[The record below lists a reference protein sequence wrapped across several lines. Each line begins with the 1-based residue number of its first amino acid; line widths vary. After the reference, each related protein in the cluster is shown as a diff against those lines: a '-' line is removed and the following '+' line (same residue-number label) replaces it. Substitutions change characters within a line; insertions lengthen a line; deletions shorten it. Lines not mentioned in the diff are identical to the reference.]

1 MDSLHD
7 FKKGDKDDGG
17 LGNLTG
23 LNNPRDTT
31 IQIIISVGFGLS
43 AFLAFCVLRPRWTGL
58 YGARKKQKDEAT
70 ALPELPDSLFG
81 WILPLWRITDQQLL
95 ASAGLD
101 AYVFLTFFKLA
112 MKFLFT
118 TLLFS
123 LLVIKPVHDAYPEDD
138 DGKDGKHNETELY
151 DLHLRR
157 SASLFE
163 SPPSSNHTYWDPS
176 NFETDYL
183 WMYLVFAYLFS
194 GIAIY
199 LIYSETRRVI
209 EVRQEYLGTQTTV
222 TDRTLRLSGVPKDL
236 QDEERVKEF
245 IENLDIGKVETVV
258 ICRNWKELDKAMLI
272 RADHMRRLE
281 EAYTIHLGFRKVER
295 NLETLPVV
303 QPPPTD
309 SADINTTEVD
319 ESATLIGGSGSHV
332 RPYVKGRPQAT
343 IRSGWLGWRR
353 HKVDAIDYYEE
364 KLRRADDE
372 VKELRTKIYS
382 PTPLAF
388 VTMDSVASCQMAIQA
403 VLDPSP
409 LQLIANQSPEPS
421 DVIWP
426 NTYLSRRSR
435 MVRAWSVSALIVLLT
450 IFWSAIFF
458 PIAALLQTKTIGK
471 VFPQLAKVLSE
482 HPNLQALVNT
492 QLPTLFV
499 SLMMVLVPYLYYY
512 LSWCQGQISRG
523 EIELSTISKNFFFV
537 FFNFFVIFT
546 IFGTATKFYTFFKD
560 FGDALGD
567 PRKIAY
573 TLAVSLQ
580 SNMKFYANFIILQGI
595 GLFPF
600 RLLEVGSV
608 SLYPVM
614 LMGAKTPRDYAELVQ
629 PPVFSYGFYLPNA
642 LLIFII
648 CMVYSI
654 LRSSWQVLLA
664 GWLYFALGH
673 FVYKYQLLYAMDHRQ
688 HASGRA
694 WGMICDRIFVGLIL
708 FQLTTAG
715 QLGLKNAFARSA
727 MMIPLIIATLWIQN
741 AYGKTY
747 KPLMKFIAL
756 SAVKRGEL
764 YTDADPSDQSG
775 SPPEGLSTASSTV
788 SLTRNVWAD
797 NDAAPRERRERRG
810 WRENGELRERNLPFI
825 NPSLVA
831 PLRGIWIADETVRDG
846 GAGVP
851 PEARGGEVEGEESG

>member
-1 MDSLHD
+1 MDNFYA
-7 FKKGDKDDGG
+7 FKKDDDDDDGLKRFMG
-17 LGNLTG
+17 VT
-23 LNNPRDTT
+23 NPRATT
-31 IQIIISVGFGLS
+31 IQIVISLVFGLS

-58 YGARKKQKDEAT
+58 YAARKRQKDEAT
-70 ALPELPDSLFG
+70 ALPELPNTMFG

-101 AYVFLTFFKLA
+101 AYVFLAFFKLA
-112 MKFLFT
+112 IKFLFT

-138 DGKDGKHNETELY
+138 DGKHNETKSFNI
-151 DLHLRR
+151 DLRR
-157 SASLFE
+157 STNPFDS
-163 SPPSSNHTYWDPS
+163 SPGNHTIWDPS

-199 LIYSETRRVI
+199 LIYSETRKVI

-222 TDRTLRLSGVPKDL
+222 TDKTLRLSGIPKEL

-245 IENLDIGKVETVV
+245 IENLDIGKVKTVV
-258 ICRNWKELDKAMLI
+258 ICRNWKELDKAMVV

-295 NLETLPVV
+295 NLETLPVA
-303 QPPPTD
+303 QPLPSE
-309 SADINTTEVD
+309 SADANPSEAD
-319 ESATLIGGSGSHV
+319 ENATLIGGYGSHV
-332 RPYVKGRPQAT
+332 RPYTKGRPQAT

-353 HKVDAIDYYEE
+353 HQVDAIDYYEE
-364 KLRRADDE
+364 KLRLADE
-372 VKELRTKIYS
+372 QIKELRAKKYA

-426 NTYLSRRSR
+426 NTYLSRKSR
-435 MVRAWSVSALIVLLT
+435 MVRAWSVTALIVLLT
-450 IFWSAIFF
+450 IFWSAIFL
-458 PIAALLQTKTIGK
+458 PIAGLLQTKTLEK
-471 VFPQLAKVLSE
+471 VLPQLAELLSE
-482 HPNLQALVNT
+482 HKNLGSLINT

-512 LSWCQGQISRG
+512 LSWYQGEISRG
-523 EIELSTISKNFFFV
+523 EIELSTISKNFFFT

-560 FGDALGD
+560 FGDAVRD
-567 PRKIAY
+567 PQKIAY
-573 TLAVSLQ
+573 SLAISLQ
-580 SNMKFYANFIILQGI
+580 TMLNFYVNFIILQGV

-600 RLLEVGSV
+600 RLLEIGSV

-648 CMVYSI
+648 CTVYSV

-688 HASGRA
+688 QASGRA

-727 MMIPLIIATLWIQN
+727 MMVPLIIATLWIQN

-756 SAVKRGEL
+756 SAVKRGEQ
-764 YTDADPSDQSG
+764 YTDAEPSS
-775 SPPEGLSTASSTV
+775 SPDATSVNSSTV
-788 SLTRNVWAD
+788 SLTHNVWAD
-797 NDAAPRERRERRG
+797 NNTAQRGGRRQN

-831 PLRGIWIADETVRDG
+831 PLRGLWIADDSIRNG
-846 GAGVP
+846 GTGVP
-851 PEARGGEVEGEESG
+851 PEPASEASTP

>member
-1 MDSLHD
+1 M
-7 FKKGDKDDGG
+7 
-17 LGNLTG
+17 
-23 LNNPRDTT
+23 
-31 IQIIISVGFGLS
+31 
-43 AFLAFCVLRPRWTGL
+43 
-58 YGARKKQKDEAT
+58 
-70 ALPELPDSLFG
+70 
-81 WILPLWRITDQQLL
+81 
-95 ASAGLD
+95 
-101 AYVFLTFFKLA
+101 
-112 MKFLFT
+112 
-118 TLLFS
+118 
-123 LLVIKPVHDAYPEDD
+123 
-138 DGKDGKHNETELY
+138 
-151 DLHLRR
+151 
-157 SASLFE
+157 
-163 SPPSSNHTYWDPS
+163 
-176 NFETDYL
+176 
-183 WMYLVFAYLFS
+183 
-194 GIAIY
+194 
-199 LIYSETRRVI
+199 
-209 EVRQEYLGTQTTV
+209 
-222 TDRTLRLSGVPKDL
+222 
-236 QDEERVKEF
+236 
-245 IENLDIGKVETVV
+245 
-258 ICRNWKELDKAMLI
+258 
-272 RADHMRRLE
+272 
-281 EAYTIHLGFRKVER
+281 
-295 NLETLPVV
+295 
-303 QPPPTD
+303 
-309 SADINTTEVD
+309 
-319 ESATLIGGSGSHV
+319 
-332 RPYVKGRPQAT
+332 
-343 IRSGWLGWRR
+343 RR

-364 KLRRADDE
+364 KLRRADE
-372 VKELRTKIYS
+372 EIKQLRAKKYA

-435 MVRAWSVSALIVLLT
+435 MVRSWSITSLIVLLT
-450 IFWSAIFF
+450 VFWSAIFI
-458 PIAALLQTKTIGK
+458 PVAGLLQTGTIAK
-471 VFPQLAKVLSE
+471 VLPQLAEFLKE
-482 HPNLQALVNT
+482 HPNLQSLINT

-523 EIELSTISKNFFFV
+523 EIELSTISKNFFFT

-546 IFGTATKFYTFFKD
+546 TLGTATKFYSFFKD
-560 FGDALGD
+560 FGDALRD
-567 PRKIAY
+567 PQKIAY

-580 SNMKFYANFIILQGI
+580 SNITFYVNFIILQGI

-664 GWLYFALGH
+664 GWLYFVLGH

-688 HASGRA
+688 QASGRA

-727 MMIPLIIATLWIQN
+727 MMVPLIIATLWIQN

-756 SAVKRGEL
+756 SAVKRGEQ
-764 YTDADPSDQSG
+764 YTDLDPTT
-775 SPPEGLSTASSTV
+775 SPDAPSMNSSTV

-797 NDAAPRERRERRG
+797 SDAAAPRERRQN
-810 WRENGELRERNLPFI
+810 WRENGEIRERNLPFI

-831 PLRGIWIADETVRDG
+831 PLRGIWIADETVRGG
-846 GAGVP
+846 GAGASL
-851 PEARGGEVEGEESG
+851 EAEGEGEGSSV

>member
-1 MDSLHD
+1 MDRFYA
-7 FKKGDKDDGG
+7 FKKDDDDDDPLKKFMGV
-17 LGNLTG
+17 
-23 LNNPRDTT
+23 NNPRDTT
-31 IQIIISVGFGLS
+31 IQIVISLVFGLS

-58 YGARKKQKDEAT
+58 YAARKRQKDEAT
-70 ALPELPDSLFG
+70 ALPELPNSLFG

-101 AYVFLTFFKLA
+101 AYVFLAFFKLA
-112 MKFLFT
+112 IKFSFT

-138 DGKDGKHNETELY
+138 DGKHNETKPVIG
-151 DLHLRR
+151 DLRR
-157 SASLFE
+157 STSLLDS
-163 SPPSSNHTYWDPS
+163 SPGNHTIWDPS

-194 GIAIY
+194 AIAIY

-222 TDRTLRLSGVPKDL
+222 TDRTLRLSGIPRDL
-236 QDEERVKEF
+236 QDEGRVKEF

-258 ICRNWKELDKAMLI
+258 ICRNWKELDKAMLD

-303 QPPPTD
+303 QPLPSD
-309 SADINTTEVD
+309 SEDRANGGIPEAD
-319 ESATLIGGSGSHV
+319 ESAALIGGRGSHV
-332 RPYVKGRPQAT
+332 RPYIKGRPQTT
-343 IRSGWLGWRR
+343 IRSGWMGLRR

-364 KLRRADDE
+364 KLRLVD
-372 VKELRTKIYS
+372 KQINELRTKKYE

-426 NTYLSRRSR
+426 NTYLSRKNR
-435 MVRAWSVSALIVLLT
+435 MVRAWSVTALIILLT
-450 IFWSAIFF
+450 IFWSAIFL
-458 PIAALLQTKTIGK
+458 PIAALLQTKTLGK
-471 VFPQLAKVLSE
+471 VFPQLAEILRE
-482 HPNLQALVNT
+482 HENLRSLINT

-512 LSWCQGQISRG
+512 LSWCQGEISRG
-523 EIELSTISKNFFFV
+523 EIELSTISKNFFFT

-546 IFGTATKFYTFFKD
+546 TIGTATKFYTFFKD
-560 FGDALGD
+560 FGDAVRD
-567 PRKIAY
+567 PQRIAY
-573 TLAVSLQ
+573 TLAISLQ
-580 SNMKFYANFIILQGI
+580 NMLNFYVNFIILQGV

-600 RLLEVGSV
+600 RLLEIGSV
-608 SLYPVM
+608 SLYPIM

-648 CMVYSI
+648 CMVYSV

-664 GWLYFALGH
+664 GWLYFTLGH

-688 HASGRA
+688 QASGRA

-727 MMIPLIIATLWIQN
+727 MMVPLIIATLWIQN

-756 SAVKRGEL
+756 SAVKRGEQ
-764 YTDADPSDQSG
+764 YTDVDPTM
-775 SPPEGLSTASSTV
+775 SPDAGTPSANSSTV
-788 SLTRNVWAD
+788 SLTHNVWAD
-797 NDAAPRERRERRG
+797 NNTVPRSRRQN

-831 PLRGIWIADETVRDG
+831 PLRGIWISDNTVRHGGVGVLPDG
-846 GAGVP
+846 DSEDSSV
-851 PEARGGEVEGEESG
+851 